1 MHRVVLLAIFLYT
14 ALAAQAA
21 ERAPKITPPTAPII
35 NSERYQPDLH
45 EVVRLIVEGTNEL
58 RMKEGHPPLVV
69 SDALSRAARTFAKY
83 MADTDRYGHEADG
96 RRPEQRLA
104 IERYPWCAVGENIAY
119 QFLSTGFSTEDL
131 ARSLVD
137 AWTDSP
143 GHHKNMVSP
152 AFSEIGVGI
161 ARSERSGR
169 YYAVQEFARP
179 ASGGDA
185 SCGRAR

>member
-1 MHRVVLLAIFLYT
+1 MRRIVLIPIFLYT
-14 ALAAQAA
+14 ALGVQAA
-21 ERAPKITPPTAPII
+21 ERAPRITPPTAPII
-35 NSERYQPDLH
+35 NRERYHPDLD
-45 EVVRLIVEGTNEL
+45 EVIRQVVEGTNAL
-58 RMKEGHPPLVV
+58 RAREGRPPLAV
-69 SDALSRAARTFAKY
+69 SSPLSSAAMKFAQY

-96 RRPEQRLA
+96 RRPDQRLDTEKYA
-104 IERYPWCAVGENIAY
+104 WCTVGENIAY

-143 GHHKNMVSP
+143 GHHRNMVSP

-179 ASGGDA
+179 KSGADA
-185 SCGRAR
+185 SCGRTG